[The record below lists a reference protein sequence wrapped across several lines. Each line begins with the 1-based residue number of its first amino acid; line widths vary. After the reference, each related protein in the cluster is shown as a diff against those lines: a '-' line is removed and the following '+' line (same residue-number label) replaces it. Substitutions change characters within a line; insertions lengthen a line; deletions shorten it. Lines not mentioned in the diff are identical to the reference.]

1 MRLLHTSDWHL
12 GRSFHG
18 ASLLSEQE
26 QALGRVVEVARAAE
40 VQAVLVAGD
49 LYDRAIPSADAVDL
63 LAHVLGELRATGA
76 EVIAITGNHDSPNR
90 VGAFDPLL
98 RAGGV
103 TLRGRFDVR
112 SPLVLPADDGGPDVV
127 VHPIPYLE
135 PLTDP
140 LADLAVEV
148 DVVAEAVAA
157 AVSSSLDEPSAGD
170 GTLPFPVGAPAGASP
185 SSTGGRRRPTHHQV
199 LARAMAAIRADLEGR
214 GPTRSVVVAHAF
226 VAGAVPSDSERELAV
241 GGVDSVP
248 TSVFDGLT
256 YAALGHLHR
265 AQLVGERAAY
275 SGSLLPYSFA
285 ETAPPS
291 MRLVTLTA
299 EGGVEA
305 ETVPLGVERGVATIE
320 GRLDALLADP
330 AHAVVEQR
338 WLRVRLTD
346 EALPRHAMARVR
358 NRFAH
363 AVVLE
368 HVHATV
374 ASAPADRRTGD
385 ERVTP
390 LALATEFLAER
401 LGRAVTEPE
410 ASLLRAA
417 FDEVAARHR
426 ELDVVAV
433 EGQGVAGARGD
444 DLGSGAVA

>member
-26 QALGRVVEVARAAE
+26 HALERVIEVARAAE

-63 LAHVLGELRATGA
+63 LAHALGELRATGA
-76 EVIAITGNHDSPNR
+76 QVIAITGNHDSPNR
-90 VGAFDPLL
+90 VGAFDTLL

-103 TLRGRFDVR
+103 TLRGRFDVAC
-112 SPLVLPADDGGPDVV
+112 PLVLPASDGGPDVV

-140 LADLAVEV
+140 LADLPLDV
-148 DVVAEAVAA
+148 DAVATA
-157 AVSSSLDEPSAGD
+157 PTLESVVSAD
-170 GTLPFPVGAPAGASP
+170 GTLPFPLAAPAGASSP
-185 SSTGGRRRPTHHQV
+185 APPTAGGRRRPTHHQV
-199 LARAMAAIRADLEGR
+199 LARAMTAVRADVAAR
-214 GPTRSVVVAHAF
+214 GPARSVVVAHAF
-226 VAGAVPSDSERELAV
+226 VAGAMPSDSERELAV
-241 GGVDSVP
+241 GGVDRVP
-248 TSVFDGLT
+248 TSVFDGVT
-256 YAALGHLHR
+256 YTALGHLHR
-265 AQLVGERAAY
+265 AQEVGQRAAY

-299 EGGVEA
+299 DGALDA

-330 AHAVVEQR
+330 AHAAVEGR
-338 WLRVRLTD
+338 WLRVRLVD
-346 EALPRHAMARVR
+346 EALPRHAMSRVR
-358 NRFAH
+358 DRFPH

-374 ASAPADRRTGD
+374 VSAPADRRTGD

-390 LALATEFLAER
+390 FDLASEFLAER
-401 LGRAVTEPE
+401 LGRAVSEPE
-410 ASLLRAA
+410 GSLLRDA
-417 FDEVAARHR
+417 FDEVEARRR
-426 ELDVVAV
+426 EIDVTTV
-433 EGQGVAGARGD
+433 ESGPSPVRAED